1 MCLFVY
7 FCQPSIIIWFVVIFF
22 AVVVVGS
29 VGIVLFLSLYSI
41 FPLDSL
47 KASLK
52 HGRSFFIRSFNI
64 VSH

>member
-1 MCLFVY
+1 MFVCLLLSTLCYYLVCCY
-7 FCQPSIIIWFVVIFF
+7 FF

-64 VSH
+64 VIH